1 MIATRS
7 AWMGFVLAGAA
18 LGIMGLAAA
27 AQDGG
32 YGSSWWSPGEGRI
45 FPETTD
51 YENSEGQLRVL
62 LSGGAMPTQEHAFFT
77 PLEPD
82 GRACVTC
89 HQPADG
95 MALSAQTARRR
106 WDETDGKDP
115 LFSSSDGS
123 NCPTLPKGVRAS
135 HSLLLDHGL
144 IRIQRP
150 WPPKASDGTAI
161 KPDFTLE
168 VVRDP
173 WGCESG
179 PFYGL
184 KAGNIS
190 VYRRP
195 RPVANLKYAT
205 AAGFSYDPK
214 DGMALRRNAHGGWI
228 SGNLMADGRSDTLD
242 DQMREAGATHLRL
255 TSAMTAEQRAQIADF
270 EARVFTAQQT
280 SRTGGAL
287 DSGGATGGPQALKDG
302 EGGRLGSIGV
312 LVWSEFA
319 AWDAASDGTQEQNA
333 WRQSVARGAKLF
345 RERTFLIDNSTGIHT
360 PPGFGN
366 PVRNSCV
373 FCHNMSQTGMDVAPG
388 QVDIG
393 TTTEPY
399 ADAAPHLPLF
409 RITCQTSHRHYGRVI
424 YTTDPGFAL
433 TTGRCAD
440 VGRITVQNMRGMAG
454 RAPYFANGSAKD
466 AAAVIDYY
474 DRRYRIGYTAQ
485 ERQDLINLLNAL

>member
-1 MIATRS
+1 MKRWVLITL
-7 AWMGFVLAGAA
+7 GLAGIALTAA
-18 LGIMGLAAA
+18 G
-27 AQDGG
+27 QDGG
-32 YGSSWWSPGEGRI
+32 YGPSWWAPGEGGV
-45 FPETTD
+45 FPATAD
-51 YENSEGQLRVL
+51 YDNSEGTLRVL
-62 LSGGAMPTQEHAFFT
+62 LSGGAMATKDHAFFT
-77 PLEPD
+77 PQGPE

-95 MALSAQTARRR
+95 MALSAQTARQR
-106 WDETDGKDP
+106 WDDTGGKDP
-115 LFSSSDGS
+115 LFAAYDGM
-123 NCPTLPKGVRAS
+123 NCPALPAGDRAS

-150 WPPKASDGTAI
+150 WPPKDGDGRPV
-161 KPDFTLE
+161 KPDFTIE

-179 PFYGL
+179 KVYGL

-195 RPVANLKYAT
+195 RPVANLTYAT
-205 AAGFSYDPK
+205 AAGFAYDPK
-214 DGMALRRNAHGGWI
+214 EGMALRKDAHGRWMA
-228 SGNLMADGRSDTLD
+228 GNLMADGRADTLD
-242 DQMREAGATHLRL
+242 AQMNEAGATHLRL
-255 TSAMTAEQRAQIADF
+255 TAAMTDAERAQVADF
-270 EARVFTAQQT
+270 ERRVFTAQQT
-280 SRTGGAL
+280 SHTGGAL
-287 DSGGATGGPQALKDG
+287 NHGATGGAEALRDG
-302 EGGRLGSIGV
+302 EPGRLGSIGTP
-312 LVWSEFA
+312 VWSEFA
-319 AWDAASDGTQEQNA
+319 GWEKASDGTPEQNA
-333 WRQSVARGAKLF
+333 WRQSVARGAKVF
-345 RERTFLIDNSTGIHT
+345 RERTFLIDNSAGINS
-360 PPGFGN
+360 PIGFGN

-393 TTTEPY
+393 TTVEPY

-409 RITCQTSHRHYGRVI
+409 KVTCQVPHRHYGRVI

-440 VGRITVQNMRGMAG
+440 VGRVTIQNMRGLSG

-466 AAAVIDYY
+466 AAAVVDYY